1 VFQSKDEQALI
12 IPRVKNRVR
21 EFLNTATSDT
31 WFNFPEAFGIAV
43 NLGYGRIYG
52 LHKSLGCSPIETNG
66 FEIFIRASSSKRKL
80 TAELVFALRPK
91 PHPHRQFFSRQP

>member
-43 NLGYGRIYG
+43 NLGYGT
-52 LHKSLGCSPIETNG
+52 STGCTNLSAAG
-66 FEIFIRASSSKRKL
+66 FEIFIPGVLIEA
-80 TAELVFALRPK
+80 
-91 PHPHRQFFSRQP
+91 

>member
-1 VFQSKDEQALI
+1 MGLYNASSQGLAYRVSRQGRTALI

-66 FEIFIRASSSKRKL
+66 FETFMPGVLIEA
-80 TAELVFALRPK
+80 
-91 PHPHRQFFSRQP
+91 